1 MSLTEIIEH
10 RSQHLTAYQ
19 NRRLAARYRDRVAQI
34 RGVESSVG
42 KGDELTRA
50 VAINYAKLLAY
61 KDEYEVA
68 RLFANP
74 SFKAG
79 LDEIFEGKT
88 ALAFHLA
95 PPLLSRMDPNTGR
108 PKKIAFGPSIM
119 PLFRVLAS
127 LKKLRGTPL
136 DFFGYG
142 AERRRERGLIQTY
155 ESGLDLIAAKLSV
168 DNYPCAI
175 ALASL
180 PDMVRGFGPV
190 KMKAIDRFER
200 EWAKLQPQ
208 LLNPAPETQPAQAAE

>member
-1 MSLTEIIEH
+1 VT
-10 RSQHLTAYQ
+10 
-19 NRRLAARYRDRVAQI
+19 QI
-34 RGVESSVG
+34 RRVESTIG

-50 VAINYAKLLAY
+50 VAINYAKLLSY

-68 RLFANP
+68 RLFTDP

-79 LDEIFEGKT
+79 LDETFEGRT
-88 ALAFHLA
+88 ALGFHLA

-108 PKKIAFGPSIM
+108 PQKIEFGPSIM

-136 DFFGYG
+136 DIFGYG
-142 AERRRERGLIQTY
+142 AERRRERALIATY
-155 ESGLDLIAAKLSV
+155 EGGLDLIAAKLSA

-200 EWAKLQPQ
+200 EWEKLQPQ
-208 LLNPAPETQPAQAAE
+208 LLNPAPETQPAEAAE